1 MNGTITAAGPVCA
14 LLVGALLVG
23 ACGDP
28 PLAPEAARAR
38 ASTIWAERCVPCHG
52 ANGRGDGPGA
62 KLLPVKPRNFGD
74 GAWQRSTDDARIAQ
88 VIVDGG
94 MSVGLDRN
102 MAANPDLR
110 TKPEVVAALVELIR
124 GL

>member
-1 MNGTITAAGPVCA
+1 MSAARVIVLVVA
-14 LLVGALLVG
+14 TLLA
-23 ACGDP
+23 ACGEP
-28 PLAPEAARAR
+28 PLAPEAARAE
-38 ASTIWAERCVPCHG
+38 AAKIWSERCVPCHG
-52 ANGRGDGPGA
+52 TNGRGDGPGA

-74 GAWQRSTDDARIAQ
+74 GVWQRDTDDARIAQ

>member
-1 MNGTITAAGPVCA
+1 MRSLVVGVSIGLGVAACA
-14 LLVGALLVG
+14 
-23 ACGDP
+23 DP
-28 PLAPEAARAR
+28 PLPPQAARVEAKKV
-38 ASTIWAERCVPCHG
+38 WGDRCITCHG
-52 ANGRGDGPGA
+52 EQGRGDGPGA
-62 KLLPVKPRNFGD
+62 RLLPVKPRNFGD
-74 GAWQRSTDDARIAQ
+74 ARWQRETSDERIAQ

-94 MSVGLDRN
+94 RAVGLDSN

>member
-1 MNGTITAAGPVCA
+1 MRNRAIAV
-14 LLVGALLVG
+14 LMLVTVA

-28 PLAPEAARAR
+28 PLAPEAARA
-38 ASTIWAERCVPCHG
+38 AAAKIWAERCVSCHG
-52 ANGRGDGPGA
+52 VNGRGDGPGA

-74 GAWQRSTDDARIAQ
+74 GAWQRDTEDSRIAQ

-110 TKPEVVAALVELIR
+110 TKPEVVTALVELIR